1 MHYFLI
7 YYFYKGLKAFRNRQ
21 YRIFFTHRDKKVNFM
36 EIKGRAEENKICP
49 LEVAVNSI
57 SGKWKIPIVWQI
69 NEGKKR
75 PSEFLRGIAKVDRR
89 VLNQQL
95 NEMVEDGILTKKSF
109 NELPPRVE
117 YTLTELGEKLV
128 KILWQLNDWGKLLIS
143 EEEKA

>member
-1 MHYFLI
+1 M
-7 YYFYKGLKAFRNRQ
+7 KTKE
-21 YRIFFTHRDKKVNFM
+21 K
-36 EIKGRAEENKICP
+36 AEENKICP
-49 LEVAVNSI
+49 LEVAVHTI

-69 NEGKKR
+69 NERKKR

-95 NEMVEDGILTKKSF
+95 NEMVEDGILVKHSF

-128 KILWQLNDWGKLLIS
+128 KILWQLNDWGKLLIPEN
-143 EEEKA
+143 EEA

>member
-1 MHYFLI
+1 M
-7 YYFYKGLKAFRNRQ
+7 K
-21 YRIFFTHRDKKVNFM
+21 
-36 EIKGRAEENKICP
+36 IKERAEENKICP
-49 LEVAVNSI
+49 LEVAVNTI

-95 NEMVEDGILTKKSF
+95 TEMVEDGILTKHSF

-117 YTLTELGEKLV
+117 YTLTDLGEKLV
-128 KILWQLNDWGKLLIS
+128 AILWQLNDWGKLLIP
-143 EEEKA
+143 EEELSE

>member
-1 MHYFLI
+1 M
-7 YYFYKGLKAFRNRQ
+7 KTKEQ
-21 YRIFFTHRDKKVNFM
+21 
-36 EIKGRAEENKICP
+36 AEENKICP
-49 LEVAVNSI
+49 LEVAVNTI

-95 NEMVEDGILTKKSF
+95 SEMVNDGILTKASF

-128 KILWQLNDWGKLLIS
+128 QILWQLNDWGKLLIP
-143 EEEKA
+143 EDTEA

>member
-1 MHYFLI
+1 VI
-7 YYFYKGLKAFRNRQ
+7 EITQ
-21 YRIFFTHRDKKVNFM
+21 YRIFSTHRDKKVNDM
-36 EIKGRAEENKICP
+36 KIKERAEENKICP
-49 LEVAVNSI
+49 LEAAVNSI

-95 NEMVEDGILTKKSF
+95 NEMIEDGILTKQSF

-117 YTLTELGEKLV
+117 YSLTELGEKLV
-128 KILWQLNDWGKLLIS
+128 VILWQLNDWGKLLIP
-143 EEEKA
+143 EDK

>member
-1 MHYFLI
+1 MLFFNDYL
-7 YYFYKGLKAFRNRQ
+7 YKSLKHGGQKQ
-21 YRIFFTHRDKKVNFM
+21 YRIFYTHRDKKVNFM
-36 EIKGRAEENKICP
+36 ETKERAEENKICP
-49 LEVAVNSI
+49 LEVAVNTI

-95 NEMVEDGILTKKSF
+95 SEMVEDGILTKQSF

-117 YTLTELGEKLV
+117 YSLTELGEQLV
-128 KILWQLNDWGKLLIS
+128 KILWQLNDWGKLLIP
-143 EEEKA
+143 EKKKA

>member
-1 MHYFLI
+1 M
-7 YYFYKGLKAFRNRQ
+7 KSKEKA
-21 YRIFFTHRDKKVNFM
+21 D
-36 EIKGRAEENKICP
+36 ENKICP
-49 LEVAVNSI
+49 LEVAVNTI

-95 NEMVEDGILTKKSF
+95 NEMVEDGILTKQSF

-117 YTLTELGEKLV
+117 YTLTELGKKLV
-128 KILWQLNDWGKLLIS
+128 EILWQLNDWGKLLIP
-143 EEEKA
+143 ENEKA

>member
-1 MHYFLI
+1 
-7 YYFYKGLKAFRNRQ
+7 
-21 YRIFFTHRDKKVNFM
+21 M
-36 EIKGRAEENKICP
+36 ETKERTEENKICP
-49 LEVAVNSI
+49 LEVAVNTI

-95 NEMVEDGILTKKSF
+95 AEMVEDGILTKQSF

-117 YTLTELGEKLV
+117 YTLTELGGKLV
-128 KILWQLNDWGKLLIS
+128 EILWQLNDWGKLLIPEN
-143 EEEKA
+143 EESLN

>member
-1 MHYFLI
+1 M
-7 YYFYKGLKAFRNRQ
+7 KTK
-21 YRIFFTHRDKKVNFM
+21 
-36 EIKGRAEENKICP
+36 ERAEENKICP

-69 NEGKKR
+69 HEGKKR

-95 NEMVEDGILTKKSF
+95 SEMVDNGILTKQSF

-117 YTLTELGEKLV
+117 YQLTELGEKLV
-128 KILWQLNDWGKLLIS
+128 LILWQLNDWGKLLIP
-143 EEEKA
+143 EDAKT